1 MEQVNITVTI
11 QSPTLIANSST
22 AGVLTATRGSIDGR
36 ILRGLFATQFIKS
49 HNLGKTAH
57 TNKDFMDLFYGDLRF
72 VSAYKNTVKGTSFPA
87 PLSLQK
93 NKNAAKETKFAS
105 NTVVDSF
112 YAKQEYDV
120 PEKQNLLG
128 FKGVKGFIVLDGK
141 ECSPVSVE
149 TAIKLHMSRSS
160 EQERV
165 QGRSS
170 DGTIFNYEYLEPNQ
184 VFVGSVVGPKEA
196 LESFVRE
203 FPKNLDC
210 HIGRSR
216 RTEYGHCTVT
226 IGDITPVPT
235 ATSKGNSVYVRLHT
249 PLLLGTESI
258 HDVVGRAVA
267 SIGSDITIG
276 GVFASYQEEQ
286 NFNSIWG
293 VRSSAESAASAGSVV
308 ELVKASGWSPDDVAA
323 LQHILYNGM
332 GARVQEG
339 YGQGRIWTPLEYT
352 MVPLG
357 KAKAETLTSLHK
369 PTRRIAK
376 KVLEKQIILN
386 ARLHAAHDVDTYI
399 KRTMDARGIS
409 KHFASVLLAE
419 LGTEHATGHRQLQDF
434 VAQTKADKKVLEKNL
449 REFQL
454 EHAYTRSE
462 TKRVNL
468 MDYIIDFDANL
479 LVNACLAKSGTSGS
493 YYEIPTELIDM
504 VGLDAAKL
512 ADTVAYEYWLYFFRH
527 IRKVK

>member
-1 MEQVNITVTI
+1 M
-11 QSPTLIANSST
+11 
-22 AGVLTATRGSIDGR
+22 
-36 ILRGLFATQFIKS
+36 
-49 HNLGKTAH
+49 
-57 TNKDFMDLFYGDLRF
+57 
-72 VSAYKNTVKGTSFPA
+72 
-87 PLSLQK
+87 
-93 NKNAAKETKFAS
+93 
-105 NTVVDSF
+105 
-112 YAKQEYDV
+112 
-120 PEKQNLLG
+120 
-128 FKGVKGFIVLDGK
+128 
-141 ECSPVSVE
+141 
-149 TAIKLHMSRSS
+149 
-160 EQERV
+160 
-165 QGRSS
+165 
-170 DGTIFNYEYLEPNQ
+170 
-184 VFVGSVVGPKEA
+184 VGPKEA

-203 FPKNLDC
+203 FPKNLEC

-226 IGDITPVPT
+226 IGDIMPVPT
-235 ATSKGNSVYVRLHT
+235 VTSEGNSVYVRLHM
-249 PLLLGTESI
+249 PLLLGTASI

-286 NFNSIWG
+286 NFNGIWG

-308 ELVKASGWSPDDVAA
+308 ELVKASGWSTDDIAA

-339 YGQGRIWTPLEYT
+339 YGQGRIWTPLEGT

-386 ARLHAAHDVDTYI
+386 ARLHAAHDVDIYI

-409 KHFASVLLAE
+409 KHLVSVLLAE

-493 YYEIPTELIDM
+493 YYQIPTELIDM
-504 VGLDAAKL
+504 VGLDAEKL

>member
-128 FKGVKGFIVLDGK
+128 FKGVKGFIVLDGT

-203 FPKNLDC
+203 FPKDLDC

-226 IGDITPVPT
+226 IGDITPVPA
-235 ATSKGNSVYVRLHT
+235 ATSTGNSVYVRLHT

-308 ELVKASGWSPDDVAA
+308 ELVKASGWSPDDIAA

-332 GARVQEG
+332 GARVQ
-339 YGQGRIWTPLEYT
+339 
-352 MVPLG
+352 
-357 KAKAETLTSLHK
+357 
-369 PTRRIAK
+369 
-376 KVLEKQIILN
+376 
-386 ARLHAAHDVDTYI
+386 
-399 KRTMDARGIS
+399 
-409 KHFASVLLAE
+409 
-419 LGTEHATGHRQLQDF
+419 
-434 VAQTKADKKVLEKNL
+434 
-449 REFQL
+449 
-454 EHAYTRSE
+454 
-462 TKRVNL
+462 
-468 MDYIIDFDANL
+468 
-479 LVNACLAKSGTSGS
+479 
-493 YYEIPTELIDM
+493 
-504 VGLDAAKL
+504 
-512 ADTVAYEYWLYFFRH
+512 
-527 IRKVK
+527 